1 MGHITAIANQKG
13 GVGKTTTAINLSA
26 ALAILEYRVLLIDLD
41 PQANATTGLGVAA
54 TAEANIYRCISGQKR
69 LTDIICSTETPNLD
83 LAPSHIDLVG
93 AEIELPDVE
102 EREYRLARLLED
114 VRDRYDYIF
123 IDCSPSLG
131 ILTVNALTA
140 ADRVLIPIQCEIFA
154 LEGLSKLF
162 HTIEII
168 RNAYNPHLEVDGVL
182 LSMYDKRLRLAKMI
196 SEKIRSGVKEYV
208 YETVIYRNS
217 KITEAP
223 SLGQPVLMYD
233 AACRGSDNFLQL
245 AGEFLRR
252 NPVPSTSMVS
262 Q

>member
-1 MGHITAIANQKG
+1 MGRITAIANQKG

-26 ALAILEYRVLLIDLD
+26 ALAILEYRVLLIDFD
-41 PQANATTGLGVAA
+41 PQANATTGLGIVPS
-54 TAEANIYRCISGQKR
+54 TEANIYRCVSGQRR
-69 LTDIICSTETPNLD
+69 LADIIRSTDTPNLD

-93 AEIELPDVE
+93 AEIELTE
-102 EREYRLARLLED
+102 IAEREYRLAQMLED
-114 VRDRYDYIF
+114 VQGRYDYIF

-162 HTIEII
+162 NTIEII
-168 RNAYNPHLEVDGVL
+168 RTAYNPQLEVDGVL

-196 SEKIRSGVKEYV
+196 TEKIRSEVKEYV

-223 SLGQPVLMYD
+223 SVGQPVLMYD
-233 AACRGSDNFLQL
+233 AACRGSDNFMQL

-252 NPVPSTSMVS
+252 NPVTAAPMLS